1 MSIIKGLMN
10 KINQLMDDSM
20 DEYADGTVAEII
32 LGSVL
37 TIMVTAIYL
46 IGVAILMSTALIWG
60 LPYLIYKVRK
70 EQKNEHNKTTNK

>member
-20 DEYADGTVAEII
+20 DECADGTVAEII

-37 TIMVTAIYL
+37 TIMVTAIYF

-70 EQKNEHNKTTNK
+70 EQKNEYNKTTNK